1 MHCADSMAQ
10 SPLPEK
16 MNVNVKIGQ
25 DLPHNIYQTRSLEN
39 FCFPSS
45 VISNII
51 I

>member
-1 MHCADSMAQ
+1 MHYGDSTAQ
-10 SPLPEK
+10 SSLPEK

-25 DLPHNIYQTRSLEN
+25 DLPHNIYQTRSFDN

-45 VISNII
+45 NII